1 MAREHGISDHEDDI
15 AEAAS
20 IARARADV
28 AAGRVY
34 PHAIVAEWMETWAKP
49 GQTTFKEWL
58 AQRDG

>member
-1 MAREHGISDHEDDI
+1 MAREHGIFDHDDEL

-34 PHAIVAEWMETWAKP
+34 PHAIVAEWMETWGKP
-49 GQTTFKEWL
+49 GRTTFREWL